1 MLRFTRPRWFGAP
14 WLLAALAWTCPSQA
28 AETEWLKLQAPSFGV
43 ISQLSETE
51 TRAWAVEFEQFV
63 GALHELYSVDQVGL
77 PPLTIVLFRSARE
90 FAPYRLRTD
99 SGQARISAFFGN
111 TGDWSVIG
119 MPGNG
124 RDAATRETIFHEAV
138 HWFATGSATPQ
149 PLWFAEGLAEVLSTF
164 EVVDGSGRW
173 GRAIE
178 DNVTYLTDAGL
189 MPMEQLLRASQDD
202 ALHGEERDRFYPQAW
217 AFVHSLMFGNAGA
230 DGDALAAFLRELEGA
245 SLDNAVKVAFG
256 KSYDELTNDL
266 RRYLDGGRYGY
277 AEVALRDRSGEMIV
291 EPASEAS
298 VAFALG
304 RLATVGGNLDLASA
318 HAAEVVA
325 LAPQSPA
332 GHELSAYA
340 AHEGGDLDAV
350 APALERAIALGSS
363 ESWIYATKAD
373 RLLAD
378 HQRASGPLDE
388 LLPAETARAAADLY
402 ERALLLRPRNTA
414 AFAGLAV
421 ALLNVDAIS
430 AADDAALRASRTMF
444 PTDGLLLVGQAA
456 AAKSRGDTPA
466 AVSLLLQATAEPFK
480 MPRRYRRAVAAL
492 RGSWSGEWLLTER
505 RELEQLNVAP
515 EAAAASPSMR

>member
-1 MLRFTRPRWFGAP
+1 MIGSRAP
-14 WLLAALAWTCPSQA
+14 WLLAALAWVSTVPA
-28 AETEWLKLQAPSFGV
+28 AEAEWLKLQAPSFGV

-63 GALHELYSVDQVGL
+63 GALHELYAVDQVAL

-99 SGQARISAFFGN
+99 SGQARVSAFFGN

-119 MPGNG
+119 MPGSG

-138 HWFATGSATPQ
+138 HWFATGSDTPQ

-164 EVVDGSGRW
+164 EVVDGTGRW

-178 DNVTYLTDAGL
+178 DNVSYLSDAGL
-189 MPMEQLLRASQDD
+189 MPMEQMLRASQDD

-230 DGDALAAFLRELEGA
+230 DGDTLAAFLRELEVA
-245 SLDNAVKVAFG
+245 NLDKAVKVAFG

-277 AEVALRDRSGEMIV
+277 AEVALRDRSGEMAV
-291 EPASEAS
+291 GPASRAS

-318 HAAEVVA
+318 HAAEVIA

-332 GHELSAYA
+332 GHELAAYA
-340 AHEGGDLDAV
+340 AHESGDLDAV
-350 APALERAIALGSS
+350 ERALEQAIQLGSR

-373 RLLAD
+373 RLLAEN
-378 HQRASGPLDE
+378 QRASGALDE
-388 LLPAETARAAADLY
+388 LLPADTARAAADLY
-402 ERALLLRPRNTA
+402 ERALLLQPRNSA

-430 AADDAALRASRTMF
+430 AADDAALRSSRAMF
-444 PTDGLLLVGQAA
+444 PNEGLLLVGQAA
-456 AAKSRGDTPA
+456 LARSRGDTPA
-466 AVSLLLQATAEPFK
+466 AVNLLVQATAEPFK
-480 MPRRYRRAVAAL
+480 MPRRYRNAVAAL
-492 RGSWSGEWLLTER
+492 RGTWSGQWLLTER
-505 RELEQLNVAP
+505 RELERLNATLD
-515 EAAAASPSMR
+515 AAAASSEPR

>member
-1 MLRFTRPRWFGAP
+1 MIRRRNFGAP
-14 WLLAALAWTCPSQA
+14 WLLAALAWVCSAEA

-43 ISQLSETE
+43 ISQLSESE

-63 GALHELYSVDQVGL
+63 GGLHELYSVDEVAL
-77 PPLTIVLFRSARE
+77 PPLTIVLFRSSRE

-99 SGQARISAFFGN
+99 SGQARVSAFFGN

-138 HWFATGSATPQ
+138 HWFATGSGTSQ

-164 EVVDGSGRW
+164 EVVDGKGRW

-178 DNVTYLTDAGL
+178 DNVAYLTDAGL
-189 MPMEQLLRASQDD
+189 MPMEEMLRASQDD
-202 ALHGEERDRFYPQAW
+202 ALHGAERDRFYPQAW

-230 DGDALAAFLRELEGA
+230 DGETLAAFLRQLEVA
-245 SLDNAVKVAFG
+245 NLDTAVKVAFD

-277 AEVALRDRSGEMIV
+277 ADVALRDRSGEMTI

-318 HAAEVVA
+318 HAAEVIA
-325 LAPQSPA
+325 LAPQSAA
-332 GHELSAYA
+332 GHELAAYA
-340 AHEGGDLDAV
+340 AHEAGDMDVV
-350 APALERAIALGSS
+350 AHALERAIANGSL

-373 RLLAD
+373 RLLAEN
-378 HQRASGPLDE
+378 QRGSGRLDE

-444 PTDGLLLVGQAA
+444 PTEGLLLVGQAA
-456 AAKSRGDTPA
+456 AARSRGDTPA
-466 AVSLLLQATAEPFK
+466 AVSLLLQATAEPFT
-480 MPRRYRRAVAAL
+480 MPRRYRSAVAAL
-492 RGSWSGEWLLTER
+492 RGSWSGQWLLSGQ
-505 RELEQLNVAP
+505 RELERLDAGAAP
-515 EAAAASPSMR
+515 AAASLEVR

>member
-1 MLRFTRPRWFGAP
+1 MFGITRPRNFGAP
-14 WLLAALAWTCPSQA
+14 WLLAALAWACPVQA
-28 AETEWLKLQAPSFGV
+28 AEPEWLKLQAPSFGV
-43 ISQLSETE
+43 ISQLGENE

-63 GALHELYSVDQVGL
+63 GALHELYSVDQVAL
-77 PPLTIVLFRSARE
+77 PPLTIVLFRSSRE

-138 HWFATGSATPQ
+138 HWFATGADTPQ

-173 GRAIE
+173 GRAID
-178 DNVTYLTDAGL
+178 DNVAYLTDAGL
-189 MPMEQLLRASQDD
+189 MPMEKMLRASQDD
-202 ALHGEERDRFYPQAW
+202 ALHGDERDRFYPQAW

-230 DGDALAAFLRELEGA
+230 DGAALAAFLRELEGA
-245 SLDNAVKVAFG
+245 NLDTAVKATFD
-256 KSYDELTNDL
+256 KSYDELTTDL

-277 AEVALRDRSGEMIV
+277 AEVALRDRSGEMTI
-291 EPASEAS
+291 EPASDAS

-304 RLATVGGNLDLASA
+304 RLATVGGNLDLADA
-318 HAAEVVA
+318 HAAEVIA
-325 LAPQSPA
+325 LAPHSPA
-332 GHELSAYA
+332 GHELEAYA
-340 AHEGGDLDAV
+340 AHEGGDMDTV
-350 APALERAIALGSS
+350 AHALERAIEHGSR

-373 RLLAD
+373 RLLAEN
-378 HQRASGPLDE
+378 QRGSGALDE

-421 ALLNVDAIS
+421 SLLNVEAIS
-430 AADDAALRASRTMF
+430 AADDAALRSSRTMF
-444 PTDGLLLVGQAA
+444 PTEGLLLVGQAA
-456 AAKSRGDTPA
+456 AARRRGDTPA
-466 AVSLLLQATAEPFK
+466 AVSLLLQATAEPFT
-480 MPRRYRRAVAAL
+480 MPRRYRSAVATL
-492 RGSWSGEWLLTER
+492 RGRWSGQWLLAER
-505 RELEQLNVAP
+505 RELERLDAAP
-515 EAAAASPSMR
+515 EAAAASSQTR

>member
-1 MLRFTRPRWFGAP
+1 MLRIARLRSFGAP
-14 WLLAALAWTCPSQA
+14 WLLAALAWACSVET
-28 AETEWLKLQAPSFGV
+28 AEAEWLKLQAPSFGV

-51 TRAWAVEFEQFV
+51 TRAWAAEFEQFV
-63 GALHELYSVDQVGL
+63 GALHELYSVDEVPL

-138 HWFATGSATPQ
+138 HWFATGSGTPQ

-178 DNVTYLTDAGL
+178 DHVAFLADAGL
-189 MPMEQLLRASQDD
+189 MPMEQMLRASQDD

-217 AFVHSLMFGNAGA
+217 AFVHALMFGNGGA
-230 DGDALAAFLRELEGA
+230 DGATLAAFLRELEVA
-245 SLDNAVKVAFG
+245 NLDAAVQVAFG
-256 KSYDELTNDL
+256 KSYDELTSDL
-266 RRYLDGGRYGY
+266 TRYLDGGRYGY
-277 AEVALRDRSGEMIV
+277 AEVAIHDRSGEMTI
-291 EPASEAS
+291 EPASDAS

-318 HAAEVVA
+318 HAAEVIA
-325 LAPQSPA
+325 LAPLSPA

-340 AHEGGDLDAV
+340 AHEGGELDAV
-350 APALERAIALGSS
+350 AHALERAIELGSS
-363 ESWIYATKAD
+363 ESWVYATKAD
-373 RLLAD
+373 RLLAEN
-378 HQRASGPLDE
+378 QRASGALDE
-388 LLPAETARAAADLY
+388 LLPAATARAAADLY

-430 AADDAALRASRTMF
+430 AADDAALRSSRTMF
-444 PTDGLLLVGQAA
+444 PTEGLLLVGQAA
-456 AAKSRGDTPA
+456 AARSRGDTPA
-466 AVSLLLQATAEPFK
+466 AVSLLLQATAEPFR
-480 MPRRYRRAVAAL
+480 MPRRYRNAVAAL
-492 RGSWSGEWLLTER
+492 RGSWSGEWLLAER
-505 RELEQLNVAP
+505 RELERLDAP
-515 EAAAASPSMR
+515 EATAASPQLR

>member
-1 MLRFTRPRWFGAP
+1 MTRRRNFGAP
-14 WLLAALAWTCPSQA
+14 WLLFAALAWACSARA

-43 ISQLSETE
+43 ISQLSEPE

-63 GALHELYSVDQVGL
+63 GALHELYSVDEVAL
-77 PPLTIVLFRSARE
+77 PPLTIVLFRGSRE
-90 FAPYRLRTD
+90 FAPYRLRTA
-99 SGQARISAFFGN
+99 SGQARVSAFFGN

-138 HWFATGSATPQ
+138 HWFATASGTPQ

-164 EVVDGSGRW
+164 EVVDGHGRW

-178 DNVTYLTDAGL
+178 GNVAYLTDAGL
-189 MPMEQLLRASQDD
+189 MPMEQMLRASQDD
-202 ALHGEERDRFYPQAW
+202 VLHGDERDRFYPQAW
-217 AFVHSLMFGNAGA
+217 AFVHSLMFGNGGA
-230 DGDALAAFLRELEGA
+230 NGPTLAAFLRELEVA
-245 SLDNAVKVAFG
+245 NVDAAVRGTFD

-266 RRYLDGGRYGY
+266 RRYLDGGQYGY
-277 AEVALRDRSGEMIV
+277 ADVALRDRSGEMRV
-291 EPASEAS
+291 EPASDAS

-318 HAAEVVA
+318 HAAEVIA
-325 LAPQSPA
+325 LSPHSPA
-332 GHELSAYA
+332 GHELAAYA
-340 AHEGGDLDAV
+340 AHEAGDMDA
-350 APALERAIALGSS
+350 AARALERAIAHGSR
-363 ESWIYATKAD
+363 ESWIYATTAD

-378 HQRASGPLDE
+378 NQRRSGTLDE

-430 AADDAALRASRTMF
+430 TADAAALRSSRTMF
-444 PTDGLLLVGQAA
+444 PSEGLLLVGEAA
-456 AAKSRGDTPA
+456 AARSRGDTPA
-466 AVSLLLQATAEPFK
+466 AVSLLLQATAAPFT
-480 MPRRYRRAVAAL
+480 MPRRYRSAVAAL
-492 RGSWSGEWLLTER
+492 RHSWSGQWLLTER
-505 RELEQLNVAP
+505 RELERLEAAP
-515 EAAAASPSMR
+515 GAAAANLEAR